1 MKLSRTDSQRGV
13 AAVEVGLVLPL
24 LLLTIY
30 GIVEFGTAYYRQ
42 QVLTGA
48 VRDAARAGVIGMGTK
63 PSSSQIKQKVF
74 TYLDGV
80 GWDSSQATVTVTGA
94 QGASGTSLT
103 VEATYPT
110 SLSLVAAFADSVEVD
125 GNGNIQVGARVVME
139 IE

>member
-13 AAVEVGLVLPL
+13 AAVEFGLVLPL